1 MNHIYLPFIQ
11 TKLEQYQL
19 SPATPGSAAVDI
31 ISTGV
36 VKEGSIATYY
46 TGLHLAIPTGYAGL
60 ILPRSSISGR
70 NLMLANTIGLI
81 DSDYRGE
88 IKIKMMPIDSSKQVE
103 WYQLG
108 DRLAQLLI
116 IPTVMPIYNRQGIL
130 PPTERGDGGFG
141 STDKK

>member
-1 MNHIYLPFIQ
+1 MSHIYIPFVQ
-11 TKLEQYQL
+11 SKLEQYQL
-19 SPATPGSAAVDI
+19 SPSTPGSAAVDL
-31 ISTGV
+31 ISTDV

-46 TGLHLAIPTGYAGL
+46 TGLMMAIPEGYAGL

-88 IKIKMMPIDSSKQVE
+88 VKIKMMPIDSSKQVE
-103 WYQLG
+103 WYQVG

-116 IPTVMPIYNRQGIL
+116 IPIIVPIYNRQSFL
-130 PPTERGDGGFG
+130 VPTQRGDGGFG
-141 STDKK
+141 STNR

>member
-1 MNHIYLPFIQ
+1 MSHIYIPFVQ
-11 TKLEQYQL
+11 SKLEQYQL
-19 SPATPGSAAVDI
+19 SPSTPGSAAVDL
-31 ISTGV
+31 ISTDV

-46 TGLHLAIPTGYAGL
+46 TGLMMAIPEGYAGL

-88 IKIKMMPIDSSKQVE
+88 VKIKMMPIDSSKQVE
-103 WYQLG
+103 WYQVG

-116 IPTVMPIYNRQGIL
+116 IPIIVPIYNRQSFL
-130 PPTERGDGGFG
+130 VPTQRGDGGFG
-141 STDKK
+141 STNK